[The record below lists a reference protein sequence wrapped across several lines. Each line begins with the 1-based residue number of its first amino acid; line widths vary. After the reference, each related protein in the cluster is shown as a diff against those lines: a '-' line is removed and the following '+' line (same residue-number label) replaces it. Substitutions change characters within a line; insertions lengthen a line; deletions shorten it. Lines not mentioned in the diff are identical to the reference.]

1 MVDYLSEEEQTEA
14 LKGWIRQNWSYVLL
28 GVALG
33 LALLAGWRYY
43 QSYASNRGE
52 AAAELFREYV
62 NAFDAHDQAKLD
74 GLFKQLDSKYA
85 TSPYADQV
93 RLLQAQRHVGAGEFD
108 KAAADLRAV
117 ADNSKDDNLAKIAKL
132 RLARVLIQQEHYDD
146 ALKLLDVAK
155 AGAFEAQVHE
165 ARGDAFLAK
174 ADQAQARKEYQAA
187 LAAVGDAGE
196 GRRLLDLKLQD
207 LQIQPAATAQAKP

>member
-1 MVDYLSEEEQTEA
+1 
-14 LKGWIRQNWSYVLL
+14 
-28 GVALG
+28 
-33 LALLAGWRYY
+33 
-43 QSYASNRGE
+43 
-52 AAAELFREYV
+52 
-62 NAFDAHDQAKLD
+62 
-74 GLFKQLDSKYA
+74 
-85 TSPYADQV
+85 
-93 RLLQAQRHVGAGEFD
+93 
-108 KAAADLRAV
+108 
-117 ADNSKDDNLAKIAKL
+117 
-132 RLARVLIQQEHYDD
+132 VLIQQEHYDD